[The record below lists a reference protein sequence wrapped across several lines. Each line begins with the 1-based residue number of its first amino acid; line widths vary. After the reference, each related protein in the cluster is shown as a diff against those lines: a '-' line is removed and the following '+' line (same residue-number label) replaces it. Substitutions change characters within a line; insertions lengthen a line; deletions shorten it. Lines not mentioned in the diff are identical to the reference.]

1 MTKLPKPAT
10 RTLLFAL
17 LLLAI
22 GSLAMAGLLT
32 AQGQYTVY
40 DGETAVTVSGSF
52 ATVQEVIAAA
62 GLALRPEDV
71 VIPSPDAPAD
81 VDTAIQIQ
89 RARAVTLRTE
99 SDGTRTM
106 WTQAPTL
113 GAFLSEGHMPV
124 QRTTQVYADRA
135 LVPFGSINQTP
146 LPREVE
152 IGRFLTVTVVDG
164 GQQQVLRTSAQT
176 VGAALA
182 EAGLT
187 LYAADGVEPSLGDWL
202 EPDMTIQ
209 VRRSK
214 PLTIQV
220 DGRIIQT
227 RSHHTNAL
235 DVLAE
240 AGIGL
245 VGEDYTQP
253 GPERTLQAND
263 TITVIRVTE
272 DFRVVD
278 EPIPF
283 QTVWQASDQLD
294 LDQRAVISYGQPG
307 ILRQRMRVRYENGV
321 ETSQMVD
328 GEWVAREPVNEVI
341 GYGTRINI
349 GVVDTPEGPR
359 EYWRVVRMR
368 VTSYTAASSGKSPG
382 DPGYGVTASGRPAGY
397 GIVAVDRSVVPFRSN
412 VFVPGY
418 GVAFVGDTGGGV
430 RGRWIDLGYD
440 EDNYVSW
447 SGYVD
452 VYYLT
457 PVPAPEDINYL
468 LPTGLP

>member
-1 MTKLPKPAT
+1 MAKLPILTT
-10 RTLLFAL
+10 RRLLLGLL
-17 LLLAI
+17 LLLA
-22 GSLAMAGLLT
+22 GSLAVAGLLL

-40 DGETAVTVSGSF
+40 DGETAVTVSGSYE
-52 ATVQEVIAAA
+52 TVQDVIAAA

-71 VIPSPDAPAD
+71 INPPLEAPAN
-81 VDTAIQIQ
+81 VDHAIQIV

-99 SDGTRTM
+99 AAGARTL
-106 WTQAPTL
+106 WTQAQTL
-113 GAFLSEGHMPV
+113 DVFLHEAGIAL
-124 QRTTQVYADRA
+124 QRTTQVYADR
-135 LVPFGSINQTP
+135 VHIPFGALNQAP

-152 IGRFLTVTVVDG
+152 IGRFLTVTIVDG
-164 GQQQVLRTSAQT
+164 GQQQVLRTPAQT

-187 LYAADGVEPSLGDWL
+187 LYAADGVDPPLASWL
-202 EPDMTIQ
+202 EPGMTIQ
-209 VRRSK
+209 VRRSI
-214 PLTIQV
+214 PLIIQV
-220 DGRIIQT
+220 DGRVIQT
-227 RSHHTNAL
+227 RSHYSSSL

-240 AGIGL
+240 AGVGL
-245 VGEDYTQP
+245 VGEDYPRP
-253 GPERTLQAND
+253 GPAVPLQPND

-278 EPIPF
+278 NPIPF
-283 QTVWQASDQLD
+283 QTVWQATDQLD

-307 ILRQRMRVRYENGV
+307 ILRQRLRVRYENGV
-321 ETSQMVD
+321 EVSQTAD

-341 GYGTRINI
+341 GYGTRINVS
-349 GVVDTPEGPR
+349 VVDTPEGPR

-368 VTSYTAASSGKSPG
+368 VTSYTAATSGKSPG
-382 DPGYGVTASGRPAGY
+382 DPGYGITASGRPAGY
-397 GIVAVDRSVVPFRSN
+397 GIVAVDRSVVPFRST

-440 EDNYVSW
+440 VNNYVSW

-457 PVPAPEDINYL
+457 PVPAAENINYL